1 VTGDA
6 PDWETAVIDRTD
18 RRENHGIELLRR
30 FLGRNRRPPA
40 LAGFHDALTREIILT
55 ERLRVKAVIVMVVLL
70 VLALSASYFFAPSG
84 LLHISR
90 GRFDLVR
97 LYRVAV
103 IFVLLELFVLYLLK
117 RRLAMHGDIS
127 TLRRYLSALIET
139 SLPTFALYLHMNWVG
154 SEEALGF
161 AAPLAYFIFII
172 LSTLR
177 LDFWLS
183 TFTGLVAA
191 SELLAMGIF
200 YHPAEF
206 AGEPAPDLGFQ
217 LIRAVLLL
225 AGGILAGAVGVQLRH
240 QFETSITA
248 ATARDRVTNL
258 FGQHVSPEVVDRLLV
273 EGADEGSDLRDVA
286 VMFVDF
292 RSFTAAARVRTPHE
306 VVERLDGAFAVLVE
320 ILDRHGGIVNKFLG
334 DGFLALFGTPIEDP
348 DPARQATAAAREML
362 AAMERNNAGSSW
374 PLRIGIG
381 IHFGEVVAGNIGSP
395 RRKEYTVI
403 GDTVNFAARLESL
416 NKEFNSQLLISSV
429 VRDALGDDGSDAV
442 SLGEVA
448 IKGYDRPMTVWRL
461 A

>member
-1 VTGDA
+1 
-6 PDWETAVIDRTD
+6 VIDRTD
-18 RRENHGIELLRR
+18 RRGDHGIELLSR
-30 FLGRNRRPPA
+30 FLGLNRRPPD
-40 LAGFHDALTREIILT
+40 LAGFHDALTREILLT
-55 ERLRVKAVIVMVVLL
+55 ERLRVKTVILMVVLL
-70 VLALSASYFFAPSG
+70 VLALSASYFFAPPE

-90 GRFDLVR
+90 GRIDLAR
-97 LYRVAV
+97 LYGVTV
-103 IFVLLELFVLYLLK
+103 PFVLLELFVLRLLT
-117 RRLAMHGDIS
+117 RRLAMHRDVPA
-127 TLRRYLSALIET
+127 LRRYLSALIET
-139 SLPTFALYLHMNWVG
+139 SLPTFALYIHMNTMG
-154 SEEALGF
+154 SAQALGF
-161 AAPLAYFIFII
+161 AAPLAYFVFII

-183 TFTGLVAA
+183 SFTGLVAA
-191 SELLAMGIF
+191 TEMLAMAMF
-200 YHPAEF
+200 YHPTAFAEEQPSEF
-206 AGEPAPDLGFQ
+206 GYQ
-217 LIRAVLLL
+217 LIRAIILLVS
-225 AGGILAGAVGVQLRH
+225 GILAGAVGVQLRH
-240 QFETSITA
+240 QFEASITA

-258 FGQHVSPEVVDRLLV
+258 FGQHVSPEVVDRLLI

-292 RSFTAAARVRTPHE
+292 RNFTAAARVRTPQD

-334 DGFLALFGTPIEDP
+334 DGFLALFGAPIEDP
-348 DPARQATAAAREML
+348 DAARQAVAAAREML
-362 AAMERNNAGSSW
+362 VAMDRNNADSSW

-416 NKEFNSQLLISSV
+416 NKEFHSQLLISSA
-429 VRDALGDDGSDAV
+429 VREALGDAGTDAM

-461 A
+461 G